1 MKKTL
6 AFILA
11 LMLAFALAGCGG
23 ETGNTPSASPTE
35 SSQAEPTPSPEAPEV
50 TPEPQQDATPFEKF
64 SDGLDKLGYKYE
76 STVMGAEL
84 VGAKSGQKYT
94 FDFGKIEIYQFEDG
108 SEALEKAVSDG
119 GVTLEGFGVFPC
131 EFNGNLAAIVELS
144 ENEEAI
150 LNLFNSL

>member
-1 MKKTL
+1 
-6 AFILA
+6 
-11 LMLAFALAGCGG
+11 
-23 ETGNTPSASPTE
+23 
-35 SSQAEPTPSPEAPEV
+35 
-50 TPEPQQDATPFEKF
+50 
-64 SDGLDKLGYKYE
+64 
-76 STVMGAEL
+76 MGAEL
-84 VGAKSGQKYT
+84 VGAKAGQKYT

>member
-1 MKKTL
+1 MKRAL

-11 LMLAFALAGCGG
+11 LILALSLSGCGG
-23 ETGNTPSASPTE
+23 ETGNTPSASPSE
-35 SSQAEPTPSPEAPEV
+35 SSQADPTTSQEVPEA
-50 TPEPQQDATPFEKF
+50 TPEPEQDATPFEKF
-64 SDGLDKLGYKYE
+64 SDGLDKLGYQYE